1 MAESILR
8 PIRQKMVIVGDYE
21 VLKVHFL
28 MQVIGK
34 YEKDS
39 VYFPT
44 KFENYVMDVDIYDKL
59 IELALWDTSK
69 CCGECD
75 QL

>member
-1 MAESILR
+1 MAEGILR

-34 YEKDS
+34 YKKDS

-69 CCGECD
+69 CCGECV
-75 QL
+75 